1 MIMKQ
6 MLMAGVLAVMLAGAG
21 EAADADRGRGVEL
34 IHVGSRVFESARYDN
49 AKQSLILVFNDGA
62 AYLYYDV
69 PRQVYLDF
77 SRIVNKGEYFSRHI
91 RGHYNYVRLTGY
103 PASWA
108 NID

>member
-1 MIMKQ
+1 MKR
-6 MLMAGVLAVMLAGAG
+6 MLMAGVLAVMLTGAVD
-21 EAADADRGRGVEL
+21 AADAGRGVEL

-49 AKQSLILVFNDGA
+49 AQQSLILVFNDGA
-62 AYLYYDV
+62 AYLYHDV

-91 RGHYNYVRLTGY
+91 RGHYNYVRLTAY

-108 NID
+108 NIE